1 MFEADTT
8 YLWQTPFSVDA
19 NILCASAPAS
29 HSQAQS
35 EFSFNHHHPDMG
47 ISVPVPAFFSPGETR
62 LGRSF
67 QNRLNTVAV
76 RVFR

>member
-8 YLWQTPFSVDA
+8 YLWQTRHSIDA
-19 NILCASAPAS
+19 KTLCASSPAS
-29 HSQAQS
+29 FFQAQS

-47 ISVPVPAFFSPGETR
+47 ISVPVPFFFTRETQI
-62 LGRSF
+62 GRSF
-67 QNRLNTVAV
+67 QHKLNTVAV